1 MSKYDPTRPVS
12 SIKHDIRE
20 RNHLY
25 QYRTYFSTSPF
36 VLASL
41 YHQQAISL
49 MEKRLVAT
57 NKVSLSDLS
66 INFFISFEIQHRPL
80 NIICIFSL

>member
-1 MSKYDPTRPVS
+1 M
-12 SIKHDIRE
+12 
-20 RNHLY
+20 
-25 QYRTYFSTSPF
+25 
-36 VLASL
+36 ASL

-80 NIICIFSL
+80 NIICTFAL

>member
-1 MSKYDPTRPVS
+1 M
-12 SIKHDIRE
+12 
-20 RNHLY
+20 
-25 QYRTYFSTSPF
+25 
-36 VLASL
+36 ASL

-66 INFFISFEIQHRPL
+66 INFFH
-80 NIICIFSL
+80 IFLKIHCRLSKLIRIFATASIGCFALGLSSKVEQTSWT